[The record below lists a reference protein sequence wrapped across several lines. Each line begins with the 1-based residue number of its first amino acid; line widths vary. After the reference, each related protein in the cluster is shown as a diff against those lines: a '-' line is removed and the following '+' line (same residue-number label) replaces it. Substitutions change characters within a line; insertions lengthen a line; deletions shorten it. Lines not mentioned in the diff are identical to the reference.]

1 MNIRLRLNE
10 SMDTLFQLAKQYDY
24 ATFLGKTDSLSM
36 NILYRGMDKDD
47 SLTNNIFMT
56 DYIGHARQ
64 YGEYVDG
71 IIYDTKDVLFFT
83 DNIFNQLRTS
93 LKDITKKEIHNLY
106 SYYFKNSYFSF
117 NDKVSI
123 NFVYDFIHSDK
134 SYSMVIPY
142 PRKHDLLIPIMLYYA
157 NTINKNIIGF
167 LGSDYSE
174 YGGQNEFVVNDIS
187 RYTKLSDI
195 WESVNK

>member
-1 MNIRLRLNE
+1 MNIRLRLDE
-10 SMDTLFQLAKQYDY
+10 SMD
-24 ATFLGKTDSLSM
+24 
-36 NILYRGMDKDD
+36 
-47 SLTNNIFMT
+47 NIFMT

-71 IIYDTKDVLFFT
+71 IIYDSKDVLFFT
-83 DNIFNQLRTS
+83 DNVFNELRKE
-93 LKDITKKEIHNLY
+93 LKDITKKEIHSIY
-106 SYYFKNSYFSF
+106 TYYFKNSYFSF
-117 NDKVSI
+117 SDKVSI
-123 NFVYDFIHSDK
+123 SFVYNFIHSDK
-134 SYSMVIPY
+134 SYFMVISY
-142 PRKHDLLIPIMLYYA
+142 PRKHDLLIPIMLYYT